1 MVRLEQRITTL
12 GQIVRHATGAEAAG
26 LGLKPRQIR
35 ALEFL
40 LHEPRLTTALYSQ
53 WNRVS
58 RATAQRDLA
67 DLVARGLLQKQGVG
81 RGTSYVLVNT
91 DEAQMIDGEA

>member
-1 MVRLEQRITTL
+1 LN
-12 GQIVRHATGAEAAG
+12 
-26 LGLKPRQIR
+26 PRQIR

-67 DLVARGLLQKQGVG
+67 NLVARGLLEQRGVG
-81 RGTSYVLVNT
+81 RGTCYILPGS
-91 DEAQMIDGEA
+91 DEAQTASDEA